1 MSALVNEDGIW
12 EVVDNVNMLIQP
24 SQAWIN
30 ANQPGPTLLDVQQ
43 AKITQ
48 IETAYTT
55 ALNTSFPTTALG
67 TSVTF
72 NYGPAD
78 QTKFSKLT
86 SSYLAGITPY
96 PFPITD
102 TSGTIQSF
110 TTPAQIKQLLIDIQ
124 TFEMGLEV
132 KLQTMSQEVK
142 AATTVDQVNAIV
154 VQF

>member
-1 MSALVNEDGIW
+1 
-12 EVVDNVNMLIQP
+12 MLIKSNSLVP
-24 SQAWIN
+24 NLIRFRCFFIPEIMSHQAEIS
-30 ANQPGPTLLDVQQ
+30 
-43 AKITQ
+43 Q
-48 IETAYTT
+48 IESAYIA
-55 ALNTSFPTTALG
+55 ALNTTFPTTALG
-67 TSVTF
+67 ASVTF
-72 NYGPAD
+72 NYGPTD

-102 TSGTIQSF
+102 SSGMIQPF

-124 TFEMGLEV
+124 TFEMGIEV

-142 AATTVDQVNAIV
+142 TATTVDAVDAIV